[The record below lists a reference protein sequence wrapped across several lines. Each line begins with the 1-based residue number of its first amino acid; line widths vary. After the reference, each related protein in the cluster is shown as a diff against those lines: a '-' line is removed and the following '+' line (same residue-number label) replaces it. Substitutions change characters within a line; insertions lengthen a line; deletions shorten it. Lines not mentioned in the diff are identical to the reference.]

1 MGASFPP
8 ARSVVDVTRN
18 LIRAADALAE
28 QRRQTDRIVAA
39 LEERWAANRLLASGA
54 ATEDAT

>member
-1 MGASFPP
+1 M
-8 ARSVVDVTRN
+8 VDVTRN